1 MRRDAAA
8 PARTKQQFRILI
20 DTCVWLDLAKDYHQ
34 QAQLGILE
42 ELIELGEISLIVPR
56 VIVEEFA
63 RNRARVIDTAAVVSP
78 PRSSGSRKPWTSS
91 ATRDA
96 SAWCCVS

>member
-8 PARTKQQFRILI
+8 PAPTTQQFRILI
-20 DTCVWLDLAKDYHQ
+20 DTCVWLDLARDYHQ

-56 VIVEEFA
+56 VIVDEFA
-63 RNRARVIDTAAVVSP
+63 RIGRASLTTAAVVSP
-78 PRSSGSRKPWTSS
+78 PRSSGSRKQWTSS
-91 ATRDA
+91 AIPEA